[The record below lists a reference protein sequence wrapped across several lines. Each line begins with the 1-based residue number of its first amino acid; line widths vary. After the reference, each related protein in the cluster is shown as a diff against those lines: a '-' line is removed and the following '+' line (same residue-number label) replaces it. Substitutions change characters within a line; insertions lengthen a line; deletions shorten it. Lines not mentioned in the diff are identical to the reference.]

1 MNEEL
6 DPTLA
11 NAAAEAAEDSP
22 DTGELLHHIPFI
34 FRDGLDMPISE
45 LEVFI
50 TMPSGRV
57 CTAFTPDS
65 GAVTVEVPP
74 GSTGQAR
81 IEVTDHK
88 GQRQHVCS
96 VDLQG
101 CQGAAAVMVRSP
113 KVKVDVPLRPLQQAS
128 SPATAKT
135 PAPAPA
141 PSPTPSAPPARK
153 HELGKTEPARVN
165 PYEPWWQQAVHTAW
179 GWLGNKGVEL
189 PEHRPPTQK
198 TALVLRTRSNAGQPV
213 SVVVGPECPN
223 PQRLRLGRNGV
234 YREAIL
240 LAAKRLGL
248 APQAICALIDCEAAK
263 LPEKIALTDAKG
275 QPIKDKKGKPAFRTI
290 RELWNPNSGNAQ
302 SGAAGLTQFLASTW
316 LDHVLRPGYYI
327 HEQCVANGWVKKA
340 QIKKGLTRWAFALAD
355 GKTTTTPYSH
365 RSDATVQKCLAMR
378 MDPTWSILAAA
389 DYGNAN
395 LKLLKAKGFKIDTL
409 QDMDKAKLMYLMH
422 HEGEG
427 AGPAFINNTLG
438 QLRGGADGLRKK
450 FEAQLGKDG
459 KTLAGQK
466 IAGMNDD
473 VEAAYRFWF
482 AEFADKKFTAASS
495 TFFCS
500 SPQHAREL
508 SDLLVVLGGQEISEP

>member
-11 NAAAEAAEDSP
+11 SADDETPVADES
-22 DTGELLHHIPFI
+22 LHYIPFL
-34 FRDGLDMPISE
+34 FRDGLDMPIRE

-50 TMPSGRV
+50 TMPSGLV
-57 CTAFTPDS
+57 CNAFTADS

-74 GSTGQAR
+74 GSTGEAR

-88 GQRQHVCS
+88 GERQHVCS
-96 VDLQG
+96 VDLQS
-101 CQGAAAVMVRSP
+101 CQGATAVMVRSP
-113 KVKVDVPLRPLQQAS
+113 KVKVDVPLRPLQPPPS
-128 SPATAKT
+128 
-135 PAPAPA
+135 PAPAKA
-141 PSPTPSAPPARK
+141 APTPALAPRPAAARNPA
-153 HELGKTEPARVN
+153 LGKTDPARVN
-165 PYEPWWQQAVHTAW
+165 PHEPWWKQAVHTAW

-189 PEHRPPTQK
+189 PEQPPPASPN
-198 TALVLRTRSNAGQPV
+198 TALVLRTRSDAGQPV
-213 SVVVGPECPN
+213 SVVAGPECPN

-240 LAAKRLGL
+240 LAAQRLGL
-248 APQAICALIDCEAAK
+248 IPQAICALIDCEAAK
-263 LPEKIALTDAKG
+263 LPEKITLTDAKG
-275 QPIKDKKGKPAFRTI
+275 LPIKDKKGKPAFKTI

-316 LDHVLRPGYYI
+316 LDHVLRPGFYI
-327 HEQCVANGWVKKA
+327 HEQCVANGWVKKVEV
-340 QIKKGLTRWAFALAD
+340 KKGVTRWAFVLAD
-355 GKTTTTPYSH
+355 GKTTTAPAGH

-395 LKLLKAKGFKIDTL
+395 LKLLKAKGFKIEAL

-427 AGPAFINNTLG
+427 AGPAFINNTLVK
-438 QLRGGADGLRKK
+438 LRGGTDGLRRK

-459 KTLAGQK
+459 KALAADQLEAAEG
-466 IAGMNDD
+466 D
-473 VEAAYRFWF
+473 VEVAYRWWLSTYMDKQF
-482 AEFADKKFTAASS
+482 ANSDR
-495 TFFCS
+495 FFCS
-500 SPQHAREL
+500 IPNAVSKL
-508 SDLLVVLGGQEISEP
+508 SNLLVSIGGEEIYVVSS